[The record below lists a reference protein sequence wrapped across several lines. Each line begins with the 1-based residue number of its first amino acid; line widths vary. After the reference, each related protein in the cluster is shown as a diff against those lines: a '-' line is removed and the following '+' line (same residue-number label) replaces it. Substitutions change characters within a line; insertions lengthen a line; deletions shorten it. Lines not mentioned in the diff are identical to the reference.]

1 MTNNVWQSIIAA
13 VLGGSGIIGI
23 ALYFIRRWLEQKLSA
38 SEEVRALRTQNRLL
52 RARLEDELHHA
63 QGRVLF
69 WLHRAIVTEGP
80 PNGELEEAFNA
91 LQAVE
96 GKIKEHD
103 REIVAR
109 NS

>member
-1 MTNNVWQSIIAA
+1 MTNNVLQIIIAA

-69 WLHRAIVTEGP
+69 WLHRAIVTGT

-91 LQAVE
+91 LQTVE